1 MYDVRF
7 FLVTLLCVLLG
18 FAQAF
23 WVISNENN
31 TGSFGTVR
39 DALYSAFLTMLGSLT
54 PEFEGT
60 AAPNFATLLL
70 CVFMMVQIILL
81 LNVLIGLMGDS
92 LSNVRAQGKAL
103 WLREQATIVYKQGLV
118 HNKNGNQKTT
128 TTGNDQGAAHIN
140 AESSFSKSENDNKYE
155 YLHMLQYTSDVRVAD
170 EWKVKD
176 SLAALVEA
184 GKEIVSPFTDLQE
197 ELVRRVALAEKE
209 ASINY

>member
-7 FLVTLLCVLLG
+7 FLITLLCVLLG

-31 TGSFGTVR
+31 SGSFGTVR

-54 PEFEGT
+54 PEFDGT
-60 AAPNFATLLL
+60 AAPNFATFLL

-92 LSNVRAQGKAL
+92 LSNARAQGKAL
-103 WLREQATIVYKQGLV
+103 WLREQATIINKQSLMS
-118 HNKNGNQKTT
+118 NKNRNKKARTT
-128 TTGNDQGAAHIN
+128 ANGPGAARID
-140 AESSFSKSENDNKYE
+140 AESELSKSEGEKDNKYE

-170 EWKVKD
+170 ED
-176 SLAALVEA
+176 SLAALVSA
-184 GKEIVSPFTDLQE
+184 GKEIVSPFTDLEE
-197 ELVRRVALAEKE
+197 ELSRAVLAEQQNKKD
-209 ASINY
+209 